1 MKLSALLPMMT
12 TLPVMALPL
21 MTLDQQFDLME
32 KGAITALDTRQFSLD
47 GVTVTGWL
55 DGDMPVIIA
64 VPRLDEKGQDQG
76 ESRYFFKGGE
86 LFGVREPESRF
97 GFEKGKL
104 VAWLDETGKPQAY
117 ISKVS
122 MQQREQWMKR
132 RAAQLQRL
140 FEPSAAERRTEA
152 KDPAIEPRAIERS
165 QWLCSERLQ
174 SLTAADKVVAGHVS
188 ATDTAVKGP
197 VRILTPG
204 GWQDLDMECKVQGY
218 RVVSLTWH
226 VSKPS

>member
-1 MKLSALLPMMT
+1 MKLSALLPLMT

-32 KGAITALDTRQFSLD
+32 KGAATALDTRQFTLD

-64 VPRLDEKGQDQG
+64 VPRRDEKGQDQG
-76 ESRYFFKGGE
+76 ESRYYFKGGE

-104 VAWLDETGKPQAY
+104 TAWLDETGKPQAY

-122 MQQREQWMKR
+122 MEQREQWLKR
-132 RAAQLQRL
+132 RAAQLQRVFQPSQAEL
-140 FEPSAAERRTEA
+140 GLDGARDHNGSGAKGSEWLCGERLKSLTGTTRVMFGPLDASAAE
-152 KDPAIEPRAIERS
+152 
-165 QWLCSERLQ
+165 
-174 SLTAADKVVAGHVS
+174 
-188 ATDTAVKGP
+188 VKGA
-197 VRILTPG
+197 VRIVTPG
-204 GWQDLDMECKVQGY
+204 GWQDLDMECKVAQGY
-218 RVVSLTWH
+218 RVVSLTWRAP
-226 VSKPS
+226 KT